1 VSPVC
6 DDYAKKGLFPFFG
19 TIESVTFA
27 FGEHKQ
33 PTGMERLKLATRMD

>member
-1 VSPVC
+1 
-6 DDYAKKGLFPFFG
+6 
-19 TIESVTFA
+19 VTFA

>member
-1 VSPVC
+1 VC
-6 DDYAKKGLFPFFG
+6 DDYAKKGLFPFIG

-27 FGEHKQ
+27 FGAHNE